1 MLNIIANCDAS
12 YSERTKMAAAC
23 SIIMSDLMFHG
34 IITKT
39 YYNVDTGSRAELYGI
54 MQTIEYISHMKDVEH
69 VTLYCDSKSVVK
81 LYSDILEAGQPY
93 QGMSYYE
100 DWVKLLE
107 IGKGLNITPLHS
119 PGHSENLTCNT
130 VCDAV
135 AHSVLKWENT

>member
-1 MLNIIANCDAS
+1 MLNIVANCDAS
-12 YSERTKMAAAC
+12 YSDRTKMAAAC
-23 SIIMSDLMFHG
+23 SIIMSDLM
-34 IITKT
+34 
-39 YYNVDTGSRAELYGI
+39 E
-54 MQTIEYISHMKDVEH
+54 DVEH

-107 IGKGLNITPLHS
+107 LGKGLDITPLHS